1 MSNWPIHKDSWKSSS
16 SEFNTLIGIWA
27 ETLVRK
33 MWDARDC
40 SFGGEH
46 DDKPS
51 NLRLP
56 YVDTKPQKR
65 IAGITRCSS
74 QSQGGPGCP
83 TSTSFTYRK
92 DPPILSRYM
101 CMYIS
106 YYHIISYHM
115 SYIICL
121 PFIWGWSNPQRS
133 LLCGLFS
140 LRLHSGLHSLRQTR
154 QWRVHD
160 AAELQL
166 QLGLRGEVHNHC
178 TWRCW
183 RCWRWRQI
191 GAGGL
196 EDYETQKKYCM
207 DLIWISLGYA
217 NRFLIHPHLQTSCTR
232 PKGWGSAKVNLAL
245 SQEKRHPGIEPIL
258 LQACDIEI
266 HHFLNITV
274 YHITVFITDLNLR

>member
-83 TSTSFTYRK
+83 TSTSLTYRK

-106 YYHIISYHM
+106 YYHIISYVIYHM
-115 SYIICL
+115 PTIHLGLVKSPAL
-121 PFIWGWSNPQRS
+121 PPLWPFQLEAPQRTALASPNQAVARPRCRRTAAAAWAARRSTQS
-133 LLCGLFS
+133 LHLAMLAMLAMASNWCWGTRGL
-140 LRLHSGLHSLRQTR
+140 
-154 QWRVHD
+154 
-160 AAELQL
+160 
-166 QLGLRGEVHNHC
+166 
-178 TWRCW
+178 
-183 RCWRWRQI
+183 
-191 GAGGL
+191 
-196 EDYETQKKYCM
+196 
-207 DLIWISLGYA
+207 
-217 NRFLIHPHLQTSCTR
+217 
-232 PKGWGSAKVNLAL
+232 
-245 SQEKRHPGIEPIL
+245 
-258 LQACDIEI
+258 
-266 HHFLNITV
+266 
-274 YHITVFITDLNLR
+274 